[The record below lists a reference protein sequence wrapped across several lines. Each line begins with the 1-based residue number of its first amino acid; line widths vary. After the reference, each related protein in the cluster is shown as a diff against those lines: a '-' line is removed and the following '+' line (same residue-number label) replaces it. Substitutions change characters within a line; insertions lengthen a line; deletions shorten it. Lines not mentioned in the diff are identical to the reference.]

1 MFSGKISRLKKPLY
15 FYDMYISTRNIPLLE
30 RRFLFANSALS
41 KKHKS
46 IAIPQE
52 FKCYIKELDYLEI
65 DYLKV
70 NLLIS

>member
-1 MFSGKISRLKKPLY
+1 MFSRKTSRLKKPLY

-30 RRFLFANSALS
+30 RFLFANSALS